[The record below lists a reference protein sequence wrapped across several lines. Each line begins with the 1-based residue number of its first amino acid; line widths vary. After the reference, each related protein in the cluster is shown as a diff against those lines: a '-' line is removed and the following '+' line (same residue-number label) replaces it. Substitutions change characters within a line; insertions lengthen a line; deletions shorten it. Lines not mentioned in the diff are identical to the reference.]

1 MAFDA
6 KKGISCEKNIV
17 TFVRLRLRRVRLS
30 RFDVVSYSLLSTN
43 IYNLMDMYNSKL
55 FAILM
60 HFDKYEQ
67 NRCRK
72 YIQSPYFNR
81 SEELLTLYE
90 AFLKAINSSKKN
102 GGLDKTYLWSLL
114 QPDKP
119 YDDVRFRKYCSD
131 LLKLVEG
138 YLSQQIYEKNPV
150 EQATYFMQ
158 AVESKKLE
166 KLSSTAV
173 RTAKRLSKKS
183 KYRSADFYL
192 KQYQIEQTLYDL
204 TEFETKR
211 SHRTNIEQIALNL
224 DVFYLAEKL
233 RILCAAITQ
242 KSFVKIDYDFLFV
255 QEIIKTLNEDDFDA
269 YPPIALYHQ
278 IYLTLTEAENENH
291 YHTLRNL
298 LTKYGSLFPPREA
311 KDVLYMA
318 AQNYCIRKINQGN
331 RQFTQELFNLYKDI
345 LSKDILVEE
354 GELSPWY
361 FKNIVNIAL
370 RVGEYDWA
378 ENFINQYSSMLPEL
392 LRENSLTYNLAQVF
406 FFRKE
411 YDKVLEQLRN
421 VEYDDVA
428 YNLGSK
434 AMLLATY
441 YETDEMEPLYSLFE
455 SFRAYLNRHKDIPVN
470 RRKNY
475 GNLIRFTRK
484 LTRIMPGDQSAVD
497 KFKKELKETKNVAS
511 LNWLKEKLAEL
522 ED

>member
-1 MAFDA
+1 
-6 KKGISCEKNIV
+6 
-17 TFVRLRLRRVRLS
+17 
-30 RFDVVSYSLLSTN
+30 
-43 IYNLMDMYNSKL
+43 MYNSKL

-90 AFLKAINSSKKN
+90 AFLKAVNSSKKN

-138 YLSQQIYEKNPV
+138 YLGQEVYEGRQV
-150 EQATYFMQ
+150 EKSMHFMQ
-158 AVESKKLE
+158 AVEQKKLE
-166 KLSSTAV
+166 ALVSTAERV
-173 RTAKRLSKKS
+173 TKRLSNKIKF
-183 KYRSADFYL
+183 RSAEYYL
-192 KQYQIEQTLYDL
+192 QKYQIEQSLYDL

-211 SHRTNIEQIALNL
+211 SNKTNIEAIAQNL

-242 KSFVKIDYDFLFV
+242 KRFVEIDYDFFLV
-255 QEIIKTLNEDDFDA
+255 DEIIQNLELIGYSD
-269 YPPIALYHQ
+269 YPPIAIYFR
-278 IYLTLTEAENENH
+278 IYLTLTDTENEEH
-291 YHTLRNL
+291 YYKLKDL
-298 LTKYGSLFPPREA
+298 LTQYGDLFPPKEA

-318 AQNYCIRKINQGN
+318 AQNYCIRRINQN
-331 RQFTQELFNLYKDI
+331 DRRFIKELFLLYQDI
-345 LSKDILVEE
+345 LSKDILVE
-354 GELSPWY
+354 GGKLSPWY
-361 FKNIVNIAL
+361 FKNIVVVAL
-370 RVGEYDWA
+370 RLGKYEWT
-378 ENFINQYSSMLPEL
+378 EHFIHSYSEKLPDAF
-392 LRENSLTYNLAQVF
+392 RDNAISYNLAQVYF
-406 FFRKE
+406 YQKKHE
-411 YDKVLEQLRN
+411 KVIELLRE
-421 VEYDDVA
+421 VEYEDVA

>member
-1 MAFDA
+1 
-6 KKGISCEKNIV
+6 
-17 TFVRLRLRRVRLS
+17 
-30 RFDVVSYSLLSTN
+30 
-43 IYNLMDMYNSKL
+43 
-55 FAILM
+55 
-60 HFDKYEQ
+60 
-67 NRCRK
+67 
-72 YIQSPYFNR
+72 
-81 SEELLTLYE
+81 
-90 AFLKAINSSKKN
+90 
-102 GGLDKTYLWSLL
+102 
-114 QPDKP
+114 
-119 YDDVRFRKYCSD
+119 
-131 LLKLVEG
+131 
-138 YLSQQIYEKNPV
+138 
-150 EQATYFMQ
+150 
-158 AVESKKLE
+158 
-166 KLSSTAV
+166 
-173 RTAKRLSKKS
+173 
-183 KYRSADFYL
+183 
-192 KQYQIEQTLYDL
+192 
-204 TEFETKR
+204 
-211 SHRTNIEQIALNL
+211 
-224 DVFYLAEKL
+224 
-233 RILCAAITQ
+233 
-242 KSFVKIDYDFLFV
+242 
-255 QEIIKTLNEDDFDA
+255 
-269 YPPIALYHQ
+269 
-278 IYLTLTEAENENH
+278 
-291 YHTLRNL
+291 
-298 LTKYGSLFPPREA
+298 
-311 KDVLYMA
+311 
-318 AQNYCIRKINQGN
+318 
-331 RQFTQELFNLYKDI
+331 
-345 LSKDILVEE
+345 LVEE

>member
-17 TFVRLRLRRVRLS
+17 TFVRLRLWRVRLS
-30 RFDVVSYSLLSTN
+30 RFDVVSYSLLPTN

-55 FAILM
+55 FAILQ

-90 AFLKAINSSKKN
+90 AFLKTINSSKKN

-138 YLSQQIYEKNPV
+138 YLGQEIYEKRDLQKTVNRM
-150 EQATYFMQ
+150 EAI
-158 AVESKKLE
+158 E
-166 KLSSTAV
+166 K
-173 RTAKRLSKKS
+173 RRAKVLTPTVIREAGRHLKNYPNKS
-183 KYRSADFYL
+183 AQFYL
-192 KQYQIEQTLYDL
+192 NNYLVEKALYELKDSDIKR
-204 TEFETKR
+204 TERNNVEKI
-211 SHRTNIEQIALNL
+211 SINL
-224 DVFYLAEKL
+224 DYFYVAEKL
-233 RILCAAITQ
+233 KYYCLVLMQ
-242 KSFVKIDYDFLFV
+242 KSIVEEDYDIKMIDEITSSVTKYNLSRSPAIAVYFQIFLLLNDK
-255 QEIIKTLNEDDFDA
+255 ENEDYFYELIKILKENNMEFSREEA
-269 YPPIALYHQ
+269 YNMYSYAI
-278 IYLTLTEAENENH
+278 N
-291 YHTLRNL
+291 
-298 LTKYGSLFPPREA
+298 F
-311 KDVLYMA
+311 
-318 AQNYCIRKINQGN
+318 CIGRINQG
-331 RQFTQELFNLYKDI
+331 Q
-345 LSKDILVEE
+345 SKYVEE
-354 GELSPWY
+354 CFKIFKELIDTKILFREDRLRAWD
-361 FKNIVNIAL
+361 FKNIVVLAL
-370 RVGEYDWA
+370 RLGNYSWA
-378 ENFINQYSSMLPEL
+378 EHFINKYSEKLPL
-392 LRENSLTYNLAQVF
+392 AFRQNAISYNLAQVYF
-406 FFRKE
+406 YQKKHE
-411 YDKVLEQLRN
+411 KVIELLRE
-421 VEYDDVA
+421 VEYEDVA

>member
-1 MAFDA
+1 
-6 KKGISCEKNIV
+6 
-17 TFVRLRLRRVRLS
+17 
-30 RFDVVSYSLLSTN
+30 
-43 IYNLMDMYNSKL
+43 MYNSKL
-55 FAILM
+55 FAILQ

-72 YIQSPYFNR
+72 YILSPYFNR

-90 AFLKAINSSKKN
+90 AFLKSINSSKQN
-102 GGLDKTYLWSLL
+102 GGLDKPYLWSLL
-114 QPDKP
+114 QPEKP

-138 YLSQQIYEKNPV
+138 YLSQEIYENHPV
-150 EQATYFMQ
+150 EKATFFMQ
-158 AVESKKLE
+158 AVENKKLD
-166 KLSSTAV
+166 KLTPTAV
-173 RTAKRLSKKS
+173 RTAKRLAQNA

-192 KQYQIEQTLYDL
+192 KQYQIEQNLYDL

-211 SHRTNIEQIALNL
+211 SHRTNIELIALNL

-242 KSFVKIDYDFLFV
+242 KSFVKIEYDFLFV
-255 QEIIKTLNEDDFDA
+255 EEIIKKLNEADFED
-269 YPPIALYHQ
+269 YPPTALYYQ
-278 IYLTLTEAENENH
+278 IYLTLTDAEEEAH
-291 YHTLRNL
+291 YHKLKNL
-298 LTKYGSLFPPREA
+298 LTKFGNLFPPREA

-331 RQFTQELFNLYKDI
+331 RQFTQELFTLYKDI
-345 LSKDILVEE
+345 LSKDILVEQ

-378 ENFINQYSSMLPEL
+378 ENFINQYSSMLPEQ
-392 LRENSLTYNLAQVF
+392 LRENSLSYNLAQVF
-406 FFRKE
+406 FFRKDYE
-411 YDKVLEQLRN
+411 EVLEQLRN

-455 SFRAYLNRHKDIPVN
+455 SFRAYLNRHKDIPIN

-484 LTRIMPGDQSAVD
+484 LTRIMPGDQSAIT
-497 KFKKELKETKNVAS
+497 KFKKELSETKNVAS
-511 LNWLKEKLAEL
+511 LNWLKEKLSEL
-522 ED
+522 DD